1 MRETRA
7 LAGDPRLILESLSAG
22 LSLTMSIVV
31 DAEGNTVNSQGNSA
45 GLGNATDLILLKAL
59 RRNADVVLTS
69 GATFRAD
76 QYRFPKTADLA
87 VLSHSRPEMEAPE
100 GQRLHWLQSGFRE
113 AIEDLW
119 AEGYRHIQVEYGL
132 MGLRELQKAQ
142 VPILLFVSSAT
153 AEGVDAFL
161 LKQGLTGQIVRV
173 SDLFL
178 AVVAWHEKAKI

>member
-22 LSLTMSIVV
+22 LSRTMSIVV
-31 DAEGNTVNSQGNSA
+31 DATGGTVNDDGNSA
-45 GLGNATDLILLKAL
+45 GIGNATDLLLLKAL

-76 QYRFPKTADLA
+76 EYRFPKTADLA
-87 VLSHSRPEMEAPE
+87 VLSHSRPAIEAHE

-113 AIEDLW
+113 AIEALW

-132 MGLRELQKAQ
+132 SGLRELQNAR
-142 VPILLFVSSAT
+142 VPIVLFVSSVT
-153 AEGVDAFL
+153 SEGIDAFL
-161 LKQGLTGQIVRV
+161 LKHGLTGKMVRV